1 MKIDKEKKCVEI
13 FDAHWY
19 KVNDDLYYPSVTS
32 VLGTLNKGFGYDE
45 WLRNV
50 GWNSKLILEKAQ
62 RSGSKIHH
70 AIELFLQNNTILPDD
85 FEEEEWVKM
94 CNFANWFNNLNIKV
108 IATENELIDD
118 DMQLAGTC
126 DFVCKIDDTV
136 YLIDFKTGNAIHEIS
151 HLQTACYTEMW
162 NKHNKIKIQK
172 AGILHVGA
180 STRTQKDL
188 NNKGIKFEETDL
200 PKYSKLFHHTLE
212 IYNEMYR
219 QKPPLLKYPCSLKI
233 ENKSCKN

>member
-1 MKIDKEKKCVEI
+1 MRINKEKKCVELWNE
-13 FDAHWY
+13 HWY

-32 VLGTLNKGFGYDE
+32 VLQTLNKGNAYDE

-62 RSGSKIHH
+62 QSGSKIHH
-70 AIELFLQNNTILPDD
+70 AIELYLQDNTITPEGFD
-85 FEEEEWVKM
+85 ETEWVKM
-94 CNFANWFNNLNIKV
+94 CNFDNWFNALDIEV

-126 DFVCKIDDTV
+126 DFVCRINNEV
-136 YLIDFKTGNAIHEIS
+136 FLIDFKTGNSIHELS
-151 HLQTACYTEMW
+151 HLQTACYVEMW
-162 NKHNKIKIQK
+162 NKKNKIKIQR
-172 AGILHVGA
+172 AGLLHIGS

-200 PKYSKLFHHTLE
+200 IKYSRLFHHTLE

-219 QKPPLLKYPCSLKI
+219 KKPPLLVYPMKI
-233 ENKSCKN
+233 KKGVKNET

>member
-1 MKIDKEKKCVEI
+1 MRVDKEKKCVEI

-19 KVNDDLYYPSVTS
+19 KVDENTYYPSVTS
-32 VLGTLNKGFGYDE
+32 VLQTLNKGAGYDE
-45 WLRNV
+45 WLRSV
-50 GWNSKLILEKAQ
+50 GWNSKLIVEKAQ
-62 RSGSKIHH
+62 ASGSKIHH
-70 AIELFLQNNTILPDD
+70 AIEMFLQDNTITPEC
-85 FEEEEWVKM
+85 FEEQEWIKM
-94 CNFANWFNNLNIKV
+94 CNFANLFNSLNIKV

-126 DFVCKIDDTV
+126 DAVFKIDDTV
-136 YLIDFKTGNAIHEIS
+136 YLIDFKTGNNIHEIS
-151 HLQTACYTEMW
+151 HLQTACYAEMW

-200 PKYSKLFHHTLE
+200 PKYTKLFHHTLE
-212 IYNEMYR
+212 IYNDMYR
-219 QKPPLLKYPCSLKI
+219 KNPPLLVYPMELK
-233 ENKSCKN
+233 KKGA